1 MPAPRNQAFPA
12 TGRGVTGP
20 AWIHRAW
27 RFLATASCSLCLL
40 GPGLAP
46 AAEAP
51 DETWYSLPESWKMQG
66 WNINTSLYTS
76 HFKPEDYHVND
87 QNLLGVEARFDRNW
101 VIGGA
106 VFDNS
111 FGQDSQFLYLGKSW
125 FLDDSD
131 HWYAKLRVGLLH
143 GYEEPYEDKIPFN
156 GLGIAPALIPAL
168 GFRYR
173 WFRLEA
179 NLGGVSTLTITAGA
193 SF

>member
-1 MPAPRNQAFPA
+1 MLSDSVPARI
-12 TGRGVTGP
+12 G
-20 AWIHRAW
+20 RAW
-27 RFLATASCSLCLL
+27 RYLVNASCSLCLL
-40 GPGLAP
+40 WPGYASAVGDP
-46 AAEAP
+46 NGS
-51 DETWYSLPESWKMQG
+51 WYALPESWEVQG
-66 WNINTSLYTS
+66 WNINTSIHTT

-87 QNLLGVEARFDRNW
+87 QKLLGVEARFDRNW

-125 FLDDSD
+125 YLGDSE
-131 HWYAKLRVGLLH
+131 HWYGKLMVGLLH

-168 GFRYR
+168 GFRYK
-173 WFRLEA
+173 WFRVEA
-179 NLGGVSTLTITAGA
+179 NLGGVSTLTFTAGV